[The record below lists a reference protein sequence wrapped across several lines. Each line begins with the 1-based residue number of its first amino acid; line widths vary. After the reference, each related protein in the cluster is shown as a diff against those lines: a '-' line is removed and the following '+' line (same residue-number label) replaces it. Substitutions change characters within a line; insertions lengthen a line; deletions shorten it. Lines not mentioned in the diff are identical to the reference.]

1 MYNWTIDIGH
11 SSGSAPDQDMSREK
25 FGDTS
30 IKSITPDNALTGQD
44 PERFKASPEVIRRI
58 SSMECMR
65 GDARCCPNV
74 LQPKSE

>member
-30 IKSITPDNALTGQD
+30 STGQD